1 MDLASVSFDPQT
13 LALMGRVCD
22 EVWREIQNKDVFP
35 SLSDEFEIR
44 RLVARKV
51 MTAVAEGERDPER
64 LRAVAMHS
72 IDG

>member
-1 MDLASVSFDPQT
+1 MELASASFDPPT
-13 LALMGRVCD
+13 LALMGRVC
-22 EVWREIQNKDVFP
+22 EEAWREVQSKNVFP

-51 MTAVAEGERDPER
+51 MTAVEEGERDPER
-64 LRAVAMHS
+64 LRAIAMHA